1 MTILFFTYVLPM
13 ILTIIVLYHKSDEVT
28 NGDFIMIVFVSL
40 FPILNF
46 FIGYVGGLIVLC
58 ESKTI
63 NNFLNKRIK

>member
-46 FIGYVGGLIVLC
+46 FIGCVGGLTVLC